1 MTIDRITRARRPDV
15 GEPAKTHWDDLPY
28 DDCFAETLLAL
39 MAAAGGGS
47 LLGVFIG
54 WLIWGVAW

>member
-1 MTIDRITRARRPDV
+1 MTIDRTPRARRPDV
-15 GEPAKTHWDDLPY
+15 GEPTKTHWDDLPY

-39 MAAAGGGS
+39 MAAGVGGAA
-47 LLGVFIG
+47 LCAFVI

>member
-15 GEPAKTHWDDLPY
+15 GKPAKTHWDDLPY

-39 MAAAGGGS
+39 LAAAAGGAA
-47 LLGVFIG
+47 LCAFVI